1 MASGRCCSFK
11 WILNLPDNIRSRS
24 TTLAD
29 KEKGPSPPY
38 KRTQHCW
45 PATPNIVGC
54 YVLRPFAHPVACCCV
69 LFETGRTF
77 KPTTPNISF
86 VPWSPKRRA
95 KMLDPL
101 LGPRTRQ
108 DGSRIQVYKV
118 SWVVSFRRCTVGHNI
133 VGSCCLRLD
142 SIVNTDVTPSIV
154 RPTMLGVVA
163 SVCTQ
168 LYDLKGATP
177 IKTSL
182 KTDFASIETF
192 PPLYQVTQLLESR
205 EVRLELTRGDR
216 VRF

>member
-1 MASGRCCSFK
+1 MASNS
-11 WILNLPDNIRSRS
+11 
-24 TTLAD
+24 
-29 KEKGPSPPY
+29 
-38 KRTQHCW
+38 QHCW
-45 PATPNIVGC
+45 MLRVASFCTPCCMLLRIVES
-54 YVLRPFAHPVACCCV
+54 CCAK
-69 LFETGRTF
+69 FETGQTF

-86 VPWSPKRRA
+86 VPWSPKRSA

-108 DGSRIQVYKV
+108 DGCRIQVYKV

-133 VGSCCLRLD
+133 VGTCCLRLD
-142 SIVNTDVTPSIV
+142 SIVNTDVTTPSIV
-154 RPTMLGVVA
+154 GPTMLGVVA

-182 KTDFASIETF
+182 KTDFASTETF